1 MKGGTGFGGWDIK
14 AICIYQVSLTSA
26 CADCPQGSAGI
37 PSDVLLLLVDL
48 HLAHIFNDFL
58 ALLLQE
64 LHVHVEGMPTERIR
78 GFVEVREC
86 LLELADLSVIF

>member
-1 MKGGTGFGGWDIK
+1 MMTGNNILLGKMEQMDGIRGWDIK

-26 CADCPQGSAGI
+26 CANCPQGSAGI
-37 PSDVLLLLVDL
+37 PSDVLLLLVDF

-64 LHVHVEGMPTERIR
+64 LHIHVEGMPT
-78 GFVEVREC
+78 
-86 LLELADLSVIF
+86 